1 MEKPYNQSIENHA
14 RVVTGFHRVAL
25 PILALNF
32 FWAIYRLVRSF
43 SADSI
48 YARLDSF
55 FALLLAVAL
64 LLLFFYARIFA
75 LTVQDRII
83 RLEMTLRLER
93 LLPPDLRP
101 RVHEFTVSQ
110 LVALRFASDAELPD
124 LARRVLA
131 ENLTDRKAIKRM
143 IKNWKPDFL
152 RA

>member
-1 MEKPYNQSIENHA
+1 MEKPYSQNFENHA
-14 RVVTGFHRVAL
+14 RVVTGFHKVAL
-25 PILALNF
+25 PIFALNF

-43 SADSI
+43 SSDSVF
-48 YARLDSF
+48 ARLDSVL
-55 FALLLAVAL
+55 ALLLAVAL

-75 LTVQDRII
+75 LTVQDRVI

-93 LLPPDLRP
+93 LLPPDLRL
-101 RVHEFTVSQ
+101 RMHEFTVSQ
-110 LVALRFASDAELPD
+110 LVALRFAGDAELPD

-131 ENLTDRKAIKRM
+131 ENLTERKAIKRM

>member
-1 MEKPYNQSIENHA
+1 MEKPYNQNFENHA
-14 RVVTGFHRVAL
+14 RVVTGFHKVAL
-25 PILALNF
+25 PIFALNF
-32 FWAIYRLVRSF
+32 FWAIYRLVHSF

-48 YARLDSF
+48 YPRVDAFL
-55 FALLLAVAL
+55 ALLLAVAL
-64 LLLFFYARIFA
+64 LLLCFYARIFA

-83 RLEMTLRLER
+83 RLEMTLRLEQ

-101 RVHEFTVSQ
+101 RVHEFTVGQ

-131 ENLTDRKAIKRM
+131 ENLTDRKAIKRT
-143 IKNWKPDFL
+143 IKNWKPEFL